1 MIPAAHGE
9 AAHELMPGSRLEIF
23 PGAGHFPFN
32 DDPER
37 FVALL
42 RDFIATTDPAV
53 FDDDN
58 IRRLMLRG
66 GP

>member
-1 MIPAAHGE
+1 
-9 AAHELMPGSRLEIF
+9 MPGSRLETF

-37 FVALL
+37 FAVLL
-42 RDFIATTDPAV
+42 HDFITTTEPAI

-58 IRRLMLRG
+58 MRRLILRG
-66 GP
+66 RR